1 MIVAMDETRLS
12 LLYPYHLIVDHG
24 LNVLQVGS
32 GFLAYDTG
40 PRPGVRLLDYF
51 DWPHPDP
58 EGDFA
63 RIATHGGFLRLAC
76 VHGRALFDGSAIPME
91 SGYLLAMNQI
101 PAVFSLDGTTSQM
114 SDFNH
119 ADQLVTGLLL
129 VSMQR
134 AMLDESLQMAR
145 DLTSEREKN
154 VFLIERIRRFAGYTA
169 HDFNNLLS
177 IIRLNC
183 NRLLNAD
190 LSRADAQRIIGLIE
204 DTAARGSVVAR
215 ELMTLANQRHDSPQQ
230 TVVDD
235 LLAEQTGYFE
245 HICGSNVRFS
255 QDLGATGK
263 VVMASASGLVNS
275 VINLV
280 INARQAMPDG
290 GSITIS
296 TGLRSSGLGQA
307 PRGVTQ
313 WVVISVSDNGPGM
326 TADVMKRAFEPFF
339 STKPYGNGM
348 GLASVREYAL
358 EMGGDVQCRSTP
370 GTGTR
375 IDILL
380 PVLSTDAGA
389 TRSGLRAPVAQTRGS
404 GASVLV
410 VEDEPFA
417 LEALSETLETLGF
430 SVSCA
435 ASADAGRTALEARHF
450 DVLLSDVKLQD
461 ESGIDLATIAWRD
474 HRVERVILMSG
485 YVPEEGEL
493 DSQWSFVRKPLDIP
507 SLLQMMQMG

>member
-1 MIVAMDETRLS
+1 MIVAIDEPRLS
-12 LLYPYHLIVDHG
+12 LLFPYHMVVDHR

-32 GFLAYDTG
+32 GLMAYDTG

-51 DWPHPDP
+51 LWPHPDP

-63 RIATHGGFLRLAC
+63 RIAAQGGFLRLAC
-76 VHGRALFDGSAIPME
+76 VHGRALFDGSAIPVE
-91 SGYLLAMNQI
+91 GGYLLAMNQI
-101 PAVFSLDGTTSQM
+101 PAVFSLEETPLQM

-145 DLTSEREKN
+145 DLTAEREKN

-190 LSRADAQRIIGLIE
+190 LPRADALRIIGLIE
-204 DTAARGSVVAR
+204 ETAARGSVVAR
-215 ELMTLANQRHDSPQQ
+215 ELMTLANQRHDSPQR

-235 LLAEQTGYFE
+235 LLLEQTAYFE
-245 HICGSNVRFS
+245 HICGSKVRFR
-255 QDLGATGK
+255 QDFGAPGAA
-263 VVMASASGLVNS
+263 VMASGAGLVNS

-290 GSITIS
+290 GAITIS
-296 TGLRSSGLGQA
+296 TDLRTAMIGGIHGAIGPCL
-307 PRGVTQ
+307 
-313 WVVISVSDNGPGM
+313 VISVADNGPGM
-326 TADVMKRAFEPFF
+326 TETVMRRAFEPFF

-358 EMGGDVQCRSTP
+358 EMGGDVHCESAP
-370 GTGTR
+370 GHGTR

-380 PVLSTDAGA
+380 PLMTD
-389 TRSGLRAPVAQTRGS
+389 TPRAPRPQPALS
-404 GASVLV
+404 GGAGVSVLV

-417 LEALSETLETLGF
+417 LEALSETLEALGF
-430 SVSCA
+430 AVCCA
-435 ASADAGRTALEARHF
+435 DSAEAGRQALEAGHF

-461 ESGIDLATIAWRD
+461 DSGIDLATLAWRD
-474 HRVERVILMSG
+474 RRANRVILMSG

-493 DSQWSFVRKPLDIP
+493 DQAWSFVRKPLDIA
-507 SLLQMMQMG
+507 SLVKMMQPA